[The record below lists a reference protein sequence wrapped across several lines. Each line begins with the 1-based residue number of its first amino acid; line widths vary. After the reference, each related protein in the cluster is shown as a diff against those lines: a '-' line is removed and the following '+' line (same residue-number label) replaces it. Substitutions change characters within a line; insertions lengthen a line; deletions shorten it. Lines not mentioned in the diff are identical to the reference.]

1 MKKVMPK
8 LALKL
13 FSDYKISLD
22 EEIVVG
28 IKTNKAR
35 ALLAYLALEADRS
48 HRRSVLAEFF
58 WPNKPAGA
66 GRNSLKQAL
75 SNMRN
80 SLADQ
85 DSTSPFL
92 LVDREEIQFNSGSN
106 YWIDT
111 QEFATLIKDT
121 RTHQHQT
128 IESCKRC
135 VDRLRQGV
143 ELYQG
148 DFLAQFSLPDSAGFE
163 EWVVT
168 NREAL
173 QRQMSDGYRTLIA
186 HEKHN
191 GDYSEASQHA
201 YRLVEL
207 EPWNEENHREL
218 IDVLALS
225 GQQSAALKHY
235 QTCRQ
240 FLADELGVEP
250 SEETTELYMRIRDGQ
265 YIKPQSS
272 SQKKS
277 EEASDPFRNKSIN
290 IQSRVAII
298 ILFIMLS
305 LGLMAGLLN
314 LKASRTAANT
324 NIRTPL
330 DSFGTS
336 SDTWVDISQDE
347 DQVLRSIYNQTEGS
361 GWKNSSGWLS
371 DTTPC
376 NWFGV
381 VCSGGSVVELNLA
394 DNNLRGKI
402 PQEISQLTNLKTLNF
417 EFNRLSGSIPP
428 ELGNLS
434 NLEFMSLTGNSE
446 LSGSIPPEIGDL
458 TSLRTLILSSFEGG
472 TQLSGQIPSELGNL
486 MKLTHLEISNSLV
499 SGLIPPEL
507 GHLTNLTLLDLS
519 HSPLAGPIPPEIGN
533 LVNLQVLAF
542 GEGVNDL
549 SGLLPLSLVN
559 LKKLRG
565 FQFNNTDLCEPTEDT
580 FQAWLNSIDELLRT
594 DVLCEADEL

>member
-1 MKKVMPK
+1 MHR

-13 FSDYKISLD
+13 FSDFKINLD
-22 EEIVVG
+22 DEIVVG

-35 ALLAYLALEADRS
+35 ALLAYLALEANRS

-75 SNMRN
+75 SNIRN
-80 SLADQ
+80 TLEDQ
-85 DSTSPFL
+85 DSASPFL

-135 VDRLRQGV
+135 VDRLRQAV
-143 ELYQG
+143 ELYRG

-173 QRQMSDGYRTLIA
+173 QRQMSDAYRDLIA

-191 GDYSEASQHA
+191 GDYSEACQHA

-218 IDVLALS
+218 IDSLALA
-225 GQQSAALKHY
+225 GRRSAALKHY
-235 QTCRQ
+235 RKCRQ

-250 SEETTELYMRIRDGQ
+250 AEETTELYIQIRDGKYKQ
-265 YIKPQSS
+265 PKSS
-272 SQKKS
+272 SQEKS
-277 EEASDPFRNKSIN
+277 EEVSDLLRTKSFI
-290 IQSRVAII
+290 IPGRVSII
-298 ILFIMLS
+298 ILLIVLS
-305 LGLMAGLLN
+305 LGLWAGLQN
-314 LKASRTAANT
+314 LKASRTDANSNNQT
-324 NIRTPL
+324 SSK
-330 DSFGTS
+330 SFSTS
-336 SDTWVDISQDE
+336 SDIGLTISHNE
-347 DQVLRSIYNQTEGS
+347 EQVLTSIYNKTEGS

-371 DTTPC
+371 DTSPC

-381 VCSGGSVVELNLA
+381 VCGVGSVVELNLA
-394 DNNLRGKI
+394 DNNLRGNI
-402 PQEISQLTNLKTLNF
+402 PPEISLLTNLKTLNL
-417 EFNRLSGSIPP
+417 EFNHLSGSIPP
-428 ELGNLS
+428 ELGDLS
-434 NLEFMSLTGNSE
+434 KLEFMFLNGNSG
-446 LSGSIPPEIGDL
+446 LNGSIPPEIGDL
-458 TSLRTLILSSFEGG
+458 TSLRGLILSSFEGG

-486 MKLTHLEISNSLV
+486 RKLTHLEISNSLV
-499 SGLIPPEL
+499 NGPIPPEL
-507 GHLTNLTLLDLS
+507 GQLTNLTLLNLS
-519 HSPLAGPIPPEIGN
+519 HSPLSGPIPPEIGN
-533 LVNLQVLAF
+533 LVNLEVLAL
-542 GEGVNDL
+542 GEGANDL
-549 SGLLPLSLVN
+549 GGSLPLSLVN
-559 LKKLRG
+559 LKKLRA

-594 DVLCEADEL
+594 DILCQTDEL

>member
-1 MKKVMPK
+1 MSK

-13 FSDYKISLD
+13 FSDYKIKIND
-22 EEIVVG
+22 EIVVG

-48 HRRSVLAEFF
+48 HRRSVLAEYF

-75 SNMRN
+75 SNIRN

-85 DSTSPFL
+85 DSSSPFL

-121 RTHQHQT
+121 RAHQHQN
-128 IESCKRC
+128 IETCKHC
-135 VDRLRQGV
+135 VDRLRQAV

-148 DFLAQFSLPDSAGFE
+148 DFLDQFSLSDSAVFE

-173 QRQMSDGYRTLIA
+173 QRQMSDAFRCLIA

-191 GDYSEASQHA
+191 GDYREACQLA

-207 EPWNEENHREL
+207 EPWNEENHRGL
-218 IDVLALS
+218 IDLLALS
-225 GQQSAALKHY
+225 GQRSAALKQY
-235 QTCRQ
+235 RTCRQ
-240 FLADELGVEP
+240 ILADELGAEP
-250 SEETTELYMRIRDGQ
+250 SEETRELYIRIRDGK
-265 YIKPQSS
+265 YKEPQSS

-277 EEASDPFRNKSIN
+277 EVASDLFRNKTLN
-290 IQSRVAII
+290 IPRLVPII
-298 ILFIMLS
+298 FLFIVLS
-305 LGLMAGLLN
+305 LGLLAVLQN
-314 LKASRTAANT
+314 LKANRTAAISIT
-324 NIRTPL
+324 RTPSN
-330 DSFGTS
+330 SFGTS
-336 SDTWVDISQDE
+336 SDIDLDISLTE
-347 DQVLRSIYNQTEGS
+347 HQVLRSIYNETEGS

-381 VCSGGSVVELNLA
+381 VCRVGSVVELNLP
-394 DNNLRGKI
+394 DNNLRGNI
-402 PQEISQLTNLKTLNF
+402 PLEISLLTNLKTLNL
-417 EFNRLSGSIPP
+417 EFNQLSGSIPP

-434 NLEFMSLTGNSE
+434 QLEFMFLNGNSG
-446 LSGSIPPEIGDL
+446 LSGSIPPEIGNL
-458 TSLRTLILSSFEGG
+458 TNLRGLILSSFEGG

-486 MKLTHLEISNSLV
+486 VKLTALEISNSLV
-499 SGLIPPEL
+499 SGPIPPEL

-519 HSPLAGPIPPEIGN
+519 NSQLSGRIPPEIGN
-533 LVNLQVLAF
+533 LLNLEVLAF
-542 GEGVNDL
+542 GEGLNEL
-549 SGLLPLSLVN
+549 SGSLPSSLVN
-559 LKKLRG
+559 LKKLQA
-565 FQFNNTDLCEPTEDT
+565 FQFNNTDLCEPNEDT
-580 FQAWLNSIDELLRT
+580 FQAWLNSIDELYRT
-594 DVLCEADEL
+594 NVLCQIDEL

>member
-1 MKKVMPK
+1 MHR
-8 LALKL
+8 LGLKL
-13 FSDYKISLD
+13 FGNYKINLD

-28 IKTNKAR
+28 IKTKKAR
-35 ALLAYLALEADRS
+35 ALLVYLALEADRS

-58 WPNKPAGA
+58 WPNKPAGL

-75 SNMRN
+75 FNIRN

-92 LVDREEIQFNSGSN
+92 LIDREKIQFNSGST

-111 QEFATLIKDT
+111 QEFATLLKDT

-135 VDRLRQGV
+135 VDRLRQAV

-148 DFLAQFSLPDSAGFE
+148 NFLAQFSLPDSAAFE

-168 NREAL
+168 HREAL
-173 QRQMSDGYRTLIA
+173 QRQMSDAYRHLIA
-186 HEKHN
+186 HEKHK
-191 GDYSEASQHA
+191 GDYSEACQHA

-225 GQQSAALKHY
+225 GRRSAALKHY
-235 QTCRQ
+235 RTCRQ
-240 FLADELGVEP
+240 FLADELGLEP
-250 SEETTELYMRIRDGQ
+250 SEETTELYNQIRDGK
-265 YIKPQSS
+265 YKHPKSS

-277 EEASDPFRNKSIN
+277 EKARDLFKSKSFKIPGF
-290 IQSRVAII
+290 VLMI
-298 ILFIMLS
+298 ILLVVLS
-305 LGLMAGLLN
+305 LGLLAGLQN
-314 LKASRTAANT
+314 LKASRTAANLIT
-324 NIRTPL
+324 QTPSNSSGLTSNVGVNI
-330 DSFGTS
+330 SH
-336 SDTWVDISQDE
+336 DE
-347 DQVLRSIYNQTEGS
+347 DQVLRSIFKETEGS

-381 VCSGGSVVELNLA
+381 VCSAGSVIELNLP
-394 DNNLRGKI
+394 DNNLRGVI
-402 PQEISQLTNLKTLNF
+402 PQEISLLTNLKTLNL
-417 EFNRLSGSIPP
+417 EFNHLSGSIPP

-434 NLEFMSLTGNSE
+434 KLEFMSLTGNSG
-446 LSGSIPPEIGDL
+446 LSGSIPPELGDL
-458 TSLRTLILSSFEGG
+458 TSLQALILSSFEGG
-472 TQLSGQIPSELGNL
+472 TQFSGQIPSELGNL
-486 MKLTHLEISNSLV
+486 MELTHLEISNSLV
-499 SGLIPPEL
+499 SGFIPLEL
-507 GHLTNLTLLDLS
+507 GQLTNLNLLDLS
-519 HSPLAGPIPPEIGN
+519 HSPLSGPIPPEIGN

-542 GEGVNDL
+542 GEGVNEL
-549 SGLLPLSLVN
+549 RGPLPLSLVN
-559 LKKLRG
+559 LKKLRS

-580 FQAWLNSIDELLRT
+580 FQAWLNSIDELYRT
-594 DVLCEADEL
+594 NVLCKTDEL